1 MAANPITWPDMA
13 AYFGLKEIRP
23 HAWELDLIRL
33 LDGVALKASHDKKP
47 EEQKSDKTKFKPPAG
62 KPRLRGKRKP

>member
-13 AYFGLKEIRP
+13 AFFGLKEIRP

-33 LDGVALKASHDKKP
+33 LDSVALKASHEKKP
-47 EEQKSDKTKFKPPAG
+47 VEQKSDKTTFKPAPG
-62 KPRLRGKRKP
+62 KAHLRRKKRP